1 MPSNFKT
8 VVNFRD
14 GIQVDTDDIVSSN
27 GFVGIGSTLP
37 RDTLDVRGNTLISG
51 NLDVTSV
58 NVSGVTTIA
67 NGFTV
72 GLGNSVGIGT
82 SVPEATFQV
91 GVGTTGVTIS
101 AAGSVTAVT
110 YYGDGAQLLNLP
122 TSQWVDTDVGLG
134 FTSIYAAGNVGI
146 ATTNP
151 LASFQVGPSFAIDGP
166 TGVATGTVFV
176 GTRLPEEFE
185 AFRGR
190 ASAATTATNAEGLT
204 GTPDITVNSI
214 VGASASITGFVTAT
228 TSLSVGSAFQAN
240 AGGIVTATTFV
251 GALNGNASTAT
262 VATDVVDGAE
272 LVITSAASSASS
284 IKPFQLFGNGLSTFT
299 GNLAV
304 VQSLGVGT
312 PNPNPA
318 YNLDVYGTANIENL
332 QIDAGPFTNGAIVID
347 GQTGFITGGNVIFE
361 TGISTFSEVSVTSTS
376 TFNEKVTV
384 NVGTSDNDFV
394 VLGSSKLTTVGIGT
408 TAVYDLQV
416 LGNAYLGQGDGFL
429 GVGTVPNGGAG
440 ATGIDVLHGIQ
451 AQSGII
457 TGREGFISDAE
468 ATQGVKITVSG
479 STLTF
484 TVDGVGS
491 VDLTLT

>member
-190 ASAATTATNAEGLT
+190 ASAATTATNAEGLI

-214 VGASASITGFVTAT
+214 VGASASVTGFITAT

-272 LVITSAASSASS
+272 LVITSVASSASS
-284 IKPFQLFGNGLSTFT
+284 LKPFQLFGNGLSTFT

-312 PNPNPA
+312 DNPNPA
-318 YNLDVYGTANIENL
+318 YSLDVRGVSNIESL
-332 QIDAGPFTNGAIVID
+332 SIESGTFGPIKID
-347 GQTGFITGGNVIFE
+347 GNTGFITGGNVIFE
-361 TGISTFSEVSVTSTS
+361 AGISTFFTVSVAGTSI
-376 TFNEKVTV
+376 FNEKVTV
-384 NVGTSDNDFV
+384 NSGVSDQSLEVFGNTKLTKVGVGTSA
-394 VLGSSKLTTVGIGT
+394 I
-408 TAVYDLQV
+408 YDLQV
-416 LGNAYLGQGDGFL
+416 EGDSFVAQGDGFL
-429 GVGTVPNGGAG
+429 GVGTVPVGGTG
-440 ATGIDVLHGIQ
+440 ATGLDVLHGIQ
-451 AQSGII
+451 AQTGII
-457 TGREGFISDAE
+457 TGREGFTSEDGASE
-468 ATQGVKITVSG
+468 GVKITVSG

>member
-134 FTSIYAAGNVGI
+134 FTSIYAQGNVGVG
-146 ATTNP
+146 TTNP
-151 LASFQVGPSFAIDGP
+151 IATFQVGQQIYAD
-166 TGVATGTVFV
+166 GVAGVITAISFSGTFS
-176 GTRLPEEFE
+176 GT
-185 AFRGR
+185 
-190 ASAATTATNAEGLT
+190 ASTAVNASVAYGLT
-204 GTPDITVNSI
+204 ETPDITVDSI

-228 TSLSVGSAFQAN
+228 TSLSVGSAFQADS
-240 AGGIVTATTFV
+240 GGFVTATKFF
-251 GALNGNASTAT
+251 GDIDGLASQAV
-262 VATDVVDGAE
+262 VAAGTTDDPNIIV
-272 LVITSAASSASS
+272 TSIASSSS
-284 IKPFQLFGNGLSTFT
+284 SLKPFHLR
-299 GNLAV
+299 
-304 VQSLGVGT
+304 
-312 PNPNPA
+312 
-318 YNLDVYGTANIENL
+318 
-332 QIDAGPFTNGAIVID
+332 GA
-347 GQTGFITGGNVIFE
+347 
-361 TGISTFSEVSVTSTS
+361 GISTFEAILQYLTQLESTQFLPEVESNWTYM
-376 TFNEKVTV
+376 
-384 NVGTSDNDFV
+384 
-394 VLGSSKLTTVGIGT
+394 
-408 TAVYDLQV
+408 A
-416 LGNAYLGQGDGFL
+416 
-429 GVGTVPNGGAG
+429 
-440 ATGIDVLHGIQ
+440 IQ
-451 AQSGII
+451 
-457 TGREGFISDAE
+457 E
-468 ATQGVKITVSG
+468 
-479 STLTF
+479 
-484 TVDGVGS
+484 
-491 VDLTLT
+491 